1 MIFLIY
7 CNGTKGDIIGR
18 DFYSFYVNNKNNN
31 LLILSNDTY
40 FNTIKFI
47 LEVEN

>member
-1 MIFLIY
+1 MVQKVNIY
-7 CNGTKGDIIGR
+7 EEGN
-18 DFYSFYVNNKNNN
+18 FYSFYVNNKNNN